1 MLLRLRLLGQAIF
14 LLVVAASL
22 ILLFAGRELRTSPVD
37 AAPENPSPSQQ
48 LLGGKDAREDEE
60 ADLPPQEAVPLSSQE
75 NDLLYR
81 PPLDI
86 ALIFTHAKDNAPFQY
101 KLRVAV
107 GSLLHAASAPL
118 RLHLIT
124 DDDGFHIAAQIIND
138 VQASNQLDS
147 RYVKVRKSSEMSV
160 VFVLGSLHNCD
171 FGQVLNIAAR

>member
-1 MLLRLRLLGQAIF
+1 MLFRLRLLGQAVL

-22 ILLFAGRELRTSPVD
+22 IFLFSGKELKNTPLE
-37 AAPENPSPSQQ
+37 AAPVEENLGPRHDV
-48 LLGGKDAREDEE
+48 LLGLGTEGDEDS
-60 ADLPPQEAVPLSSQE
+60 DLQPQEAVPLSSQE

-107 GSLLHAASAPL
+107 GSLLQAASAPL

-124 DDDGFHIAAQIIND
+124 DDDGFHIASQIIND
-138 VQASNQLDS
+138 VQSSNQLDS
-147 RYVKVRKSSEMSV
+147 RYVKVRTTTNMR
-160 VFVLGSLHNCD
+160 
-171 FGQVLNIAAR
+171 LNFTDPLS